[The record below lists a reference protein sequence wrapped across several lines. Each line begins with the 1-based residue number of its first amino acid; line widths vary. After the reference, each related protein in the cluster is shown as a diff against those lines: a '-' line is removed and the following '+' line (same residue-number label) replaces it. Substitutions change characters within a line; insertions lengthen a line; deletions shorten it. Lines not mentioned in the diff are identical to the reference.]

1 MVRKRTPES
10 EFGKRGRNRTPKP
23 KPRNAAGDCR
33 FGLGNSAVGSRK
45 LKKKYLRAAHLEI

>member
-1 MVRKRTPES
+1 VVRKRTPGS